1 MNIDRI
7 GIRLQSEQNF
17 FMLDTIGIYPK
28 WRTITNPVGRTS
40 YDTIPGLQGAFD
52 STEQFG
58 EVFYNMRDLSIGSI
72 FIDDDYHRVIQNLS
86 AKYHCQA
93 VDIMF
98 ANDPEYYW
106 SGRINIGSYD
116 SKNHSLTMSAKVFPF
131 KFKMHKTV
139 IQRTVA
145 SSSIVRLHNE
155 RMPVIPTITTYGPIT
170 LAWGNNTK
178 ALSASTYPLT
188 VRVAGLRLPAGDT
201 NLTITGSNVK
211 VIVEYREATL

>member
-7 GIRLQSEQNF
+7 GIKLQSENSF
-17 FMLDTIGIYPK
+17 TMLDQFGIYPK
-28 WRTITNPVGRTS
+28 WRVISNPDPRYE
-40 YDTIPGLQGAFD
+40 YDTIPGMQGAFD

-58 EVFYNMRDLSIGSI
+58 EVFYNPRDLSIGAI
-72 FIDDDYHRVIQNLS
+72 YIEDEYHAIMQRLS
-86 AKYHCQA
+86 SKYHAQA

-98 ANDPEYYW
+98 ANDPNYYW

-116 SKNHSLTMSAKVFPF
+116 SKSHSLAMSARVFPF
-131 KFKMHKTV
+131 KFKKQKTV

-145 SSSIVRLHNE
+145 DSVTVRLHNE

-211 VIVEYREATL
+211 VIIEYREATL